1 MKRACITRTIVWQNG
16 WICIDSYISLYLC
29 LFYFKFCLPVMK
41 TSLKRQWLMPKTIAG
56 IQLIIAKE
64 VGAFTQMIPGKF
76 VTYLFAQVGIFA
88 WHDGKVWKLRPETLG
103 YRKHVLNVCITLSG
117 LLHSEFRMVIYVKF
131 FYFPNHELCSW
142 HNQGRLLS
150 HSSRKVIL

>member
-1 MKRACITRTIVWQNG
+1 
-16 WICIDSYISLYLC
+16 
-29 LFYFKFCLPVMK
+29 MK

-88 WHDGKVWKLRPETLG
+88 
-103 YRKHVLNVCITLSG
+103 
-117 LLHSEFRMVIYVKF
+117 
-131 FYFPNHELCSW
+131 
-142 HNQGRLLS
+142 
-150 HSSRKVIL
+150 